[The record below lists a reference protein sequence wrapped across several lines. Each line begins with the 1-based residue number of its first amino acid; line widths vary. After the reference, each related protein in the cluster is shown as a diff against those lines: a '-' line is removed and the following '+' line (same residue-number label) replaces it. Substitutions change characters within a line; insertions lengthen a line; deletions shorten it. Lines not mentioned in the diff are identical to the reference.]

1 MSYLNDT
8 RLVFHGT
15 FQADV
20 STVNNDVRH
29 YDNASWEARFQD
41 FPKPDGTEDGWF
53 NPIGSGAFRLI
64 GCRVSSVHYQDGT
77 SATSAEQDP
86 AVGLTIGGANE
97 RVAAKLVDLDPQW
110 QLASQIWG
118 LEVRLTA
125 GKEPPVAHGRF
136 LHSAFRDLTF
146 TRIHGP
152 AGDGGASSS
161 FWCARVRST
170 NAPCGRRNPF
180 GQAR

>member
-1 MSYLNDT
+1 MSYLNAT

-64 GCRVSSVHYQDGT
+64 GCRVSSVHYKDGT
-77 SATSAEQDP
+77 SATSA
-86 AVGLTIGGANE
+86 VGA
-97 RVAAKLVDLDPQW
+97 
-110 QLASQIWG
+110 
-118 LEVRLTA
+118 
-125 GKEPPVAHGRF
+125 PPT
-136 LHSAFRDLTF
+136 L
-146 TRIHGP
+146 RIIRP
-152 AGDGGASSS
+152 S
-161 FWCARVRST
+161 ST
-170 NAPCGRRNPF
+170 NAMLTMSGIRLWRRT
-180 GQAR
+180 AT